1 MIDRPASHLPR
12 GGSTVGPAPGHPAV
26 RTRILLLLVFVLLG
40 GLALR
45 LVYVQGIDPTGQA
58 AAAMDQR
65 LTHQETLP
73 QRGSILDR
81 DGDVLAASVRRY
93 DIVVDQRLVKDFNE
107 WDREARETVLVD
119 VDSRLAS
126 LAEVLGMSEEE
137 VREATIGSRPYAVVR
152 RSVTPE
158 VRDKAM
164 ALNVPG
170 LLSEAVDRRTYPN
183 GSVAGSIIGFM
194 GGDGTALE
202 GLELSQDDVMTGTPG
217 TRTFEVG
224 ADGIRIPNAP
234 LEEVPAVDGA
244 DLRLTVDKDAQWF
257 AQETL
262 GALAAEYDAEW
273 ANAVVMDVKT
283 GDVIVMADSTTV
295 DPADPDATEGNFRT
309 STVMSTPYEPGSTG
323 KALPIAAAVDAGKVT
338 ATDGF
343 TVPGSQ
349 DFDGQTIRDFSPHP
363 TFDMTVAG
371 IYARSYNT
379 GTVQI
384 AEKITDEQRY
394 EYMRSFGVGR
404 PIDLGLPQQAG
415 SVLVPPEQWDGRQ
428 RLTTAFGQGYTQ
440 TTLHTAQMY
449 QALANGGVLI
459 PARLIDAT
467 VDGDGAEKRWE
478 SSAEPHRV
486 VSEETAAQML
496 RMMETVVTQG
506 TSKAAAIPGYR
517 VGGKSSTAEAA
528 SDTGKYDGYNF
539 GFTAV
544 APLDDPRFVVSVSM
558 HRPPSKQGSRDVS
571 IAAATIM
578 EYMLRQADVPA
589 TGAEPN
595 DYRVFVDDPQDR
607 PW

>member
-1 MIDRPASHLPR
+1 M
-12 GGSTVGPAPGHPAV
+12 

-394 EYMRSFGVGR
+394 EYMRSFGVGQ

-528 SDTGKYDGYNF
+528 SDTGKYDGYNL

-571 IAAATIM
+571 VAAATIM

>member
-1 MIDRPASHLPR
+1 M
-12 GGSTVGPAPGHPAV
+12 

-65 LTHQETLP
+65 LTHRETLP

-126 LAEVLGMSEEE
+126 LAEVLGMSEKE

-343 TVPGSQ
+343 TVPSSQ

-394 EYMRSFGVGR
+394 EYMRSFGVGQ

-449 QALANGGVLI
+449 QALANGGMLI